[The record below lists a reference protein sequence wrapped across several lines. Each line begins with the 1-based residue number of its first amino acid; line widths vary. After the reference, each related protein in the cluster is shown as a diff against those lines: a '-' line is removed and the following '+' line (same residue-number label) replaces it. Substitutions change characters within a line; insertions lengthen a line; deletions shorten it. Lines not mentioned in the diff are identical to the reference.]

1 MSITMDTEQLSKLL
15 QALEE
20 RIIKRIDKQEDRVK
34 KLRDSTGV
42 GFKALNEKL
51 EELESMVEK
60 SSEKTAKPKREQ
72 SEGQKAWIAF
82 VKEVW
87 DELKEDDPKASYKDA
102 MSEASRRKDM
112 EDPKGA
118 VKRAEARKK
127 RLEAKERKSA
137 KSSKATSD
145 TESSE
150 EEKEE
155 KPKKKVK
162 KEEKPKKKE
171 KKEALH
177 SDSDSD

>member
-1 MSITMDTEQLSKLL
+1 MDTDQLSKLL
-15 QALEE
+15 QSLEE
-20 RIIKRIDKQEDRVK
+20 RIIKRIDKQEERVK

-72 SEGQKAWIAF
+72 SDGQKAWIAF

-102 MSEASRRKDM
+102 MSEASKRKDM
-112 EDPKGA
+112 DDPAGA
-118 VKRAEARKK
+118 KKRAEARAK
-127 RLEAKERKSA
+127 RIEAKEKKSA

-150 EEKEE
+150 EEK
-155 KPKKKVK
+155 PKKK

-171 KKEALH
+171 EKPKKKGKKEALH